1 MDKVEV
7 IEKMMNS
14 ENGGL
19 YAAIGGI
26 VLVYGIDRVTK
37 SRYKFTLA
45 PAAVTDDPE
54 EKPAEESEDKQG

>member
-19 YAAIGGI
+19 YA
-26 VLVYGIDRVTK
+26 VTK
-37 SRYKFTLA
+37 SRYKVDARKESFTLA